1 MDMGS
6 VNAGALPLY
15 DDLDPELRERVE
27 DVVLNRRRDGTERLL
42 EIAEKHKG
50 GKRERGTGNGEQ
62 LVWRDGTVRERLS
75 YSLVHG
81 IDQFVVEDTEEA
93 RLEATRPLAVIDR
106 KSTRLNSSQ

>member
-1 MDMGS
+1 MDMGI

-62 LVWRDGTVRERLS
+62 LVWRDGRSEERRVGTECVSTCRSRWSPYQSKKYKSMSLTR
-75 YSLVHG
+75 YSLKWNEH
-81 IDQFVVEDTEEA
+81 DTS
-93 RLEATRPLAVIDR
+93 P
-106 KSTRLNSSQ
+106 